1 MLKLTENQERR
12 ITRYLRDAGETLGT
26 VPQAER
32 EAVLTRLNARIEREL
47 SRYTGTINDVE
58 LERALTHFGDPA
70 QTATQS
76 AISTQPTLTT
86 FVSWPDRV
94 WLGVCAGLA
103 RKLDIDASIVRAIAV
118 LMGLVLPLLPLLL
131 VAYLATYFWDYYTEG
146 RRVLEPVEL
155 SRVAK
160 SIAATLGVALAL
172 HFGAWFLI
180 VFIPHAYQAIAAQ
193 PLLLDRSW
201 NWLTYDAGSWLFW
214 VLAIGLPLTVVSAL
228 PVPKAWSG
236 TLRKVV
242 QAGLA
247 LYAVLLCFGVAC
259 ILVGVIL
266 RGVEEFSGTVGTDAV
281 FSLIR

>member
-12 ITRYLRDAGETLGT
+12 ITRYLRDVGETLGT
-26 VPQAER
+26 LPQAER
-32 EAVLTRLNARIEREL
+32 EAVLTRLNARIDREL

-58 LERALTHFGDPA
+58 LERALTQFGDPA

-76 AISTQPTLTT
+76 AISTQPSLTT

-103 RKLDIDASIVRAIAV
+103 RKLDIDASIVRVIAV

-131 VAYLATYFWDYYTEG
+131 IAYLATYFWDYYAEG
-146 RRVLEPVEL
+146 RRVLEPVDL
-155 SRVAK
+155 PRVAK
-160 SIAATLGVALAL
+160 SVAATLGVTLAL

-180 VFIPHAYQAIAAQ
+180 VFIPHAYQAIVAQ

-214 VLAIGLPLTVVSAL
+214 VLAIGLPLTVMSSL

-266 RGVEEFSGTVGTDAV
+266 RGVEEFSGTAGTDAV